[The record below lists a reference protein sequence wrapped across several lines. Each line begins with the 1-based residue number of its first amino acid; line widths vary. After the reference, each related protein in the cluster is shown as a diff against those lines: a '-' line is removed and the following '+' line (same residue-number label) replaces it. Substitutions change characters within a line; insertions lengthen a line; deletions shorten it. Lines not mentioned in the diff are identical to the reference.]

1 LICQR
6 FFEKPSLPLFPCA
19 LEQLVLY
26 KMYDASQLP
35 VRSSCALTTTMQPVQ
50 VHHGLAPPLPY
61 LLLQDEAR
69 WSFSPLLHSRTAANA
84 ITSAIRA
91 SCGATL
97 GPAQRMSRPRLPT
110 SRLPTSR
117 LTSLRSTSRLHTSR
131 RSTNHRPISRLHTS
145 RRSTSR
151 RPISLRFPIHHRLPS
166 QVRGSRIPLQA
177 HLRHRVLFNEVRM
190 QSHPDL
196 LQIR

>member
-1 LICQR
+1 VVRSTNSYLYIYLRGALLSSPPRRRGMGRARHLRHGRRRAPATPRSMVDRAQGGG
-6 FFEKPSLPLFPCA
+6 PSLALFPFLVA
-19 LEQLVLY
+19 RFGSNLETRTRSIGLGFLR
-26 KMYDASQLP
+26 LP
-35 VRSSCALTTTMQPVQ
+35 
-50 VHHGLAPPLPY
+50 
-61 LLLQDEAR
+61 
-69 WSFSPLLHSRTAANA
+69 
-84 ITSAIRA
+84 I
-91 SCGATL
+91 
-97 GPAQRMSRPRLPT
+97 RPRLPT